1 MGVGYLNPNV
11 HKTQSDA
18 TCRNKIRTRLLPR
31 EGEYIATPTPRPS
44 STPKHKPLGES
55 DGLGRGEAVGVQE
68 SERVVAGRVRGPP
81 ESKIQM
87 LRGGWGGAA

>member
-55 DGLGRGEAVGVQE
+55 DGLGRGQAVGVQE
-68 SERVVAGRVRGPP
+68 SERVVAGRVRGP
-81 ESKIQM
+81 
-87 LRGGWGGAA
+87 LRAKSRCSEVGGG